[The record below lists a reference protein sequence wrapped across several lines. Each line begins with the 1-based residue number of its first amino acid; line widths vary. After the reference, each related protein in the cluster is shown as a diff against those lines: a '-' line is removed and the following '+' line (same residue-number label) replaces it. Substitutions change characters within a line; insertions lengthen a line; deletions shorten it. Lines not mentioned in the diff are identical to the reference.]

1 MTLRSS
7 WSIRHQRDSPP
18 TNLPPQFYQLHK
30 PSRYKN
36 VQLLV
41 GNWLVLKLHLT
52 SPIHQVLYA
61 LQATLACQWTVIR
74 PAIFSFVCCC
84 HCCYIIHL
92 DVSSRA

>member
-7 WSIRHQRDSPP
+7 WSIRHERDSPP

-36 VQLLV
+36 LQLLV
-41 GNWLVLKLHLT
+41 ANWLVLKLLLT

-61 LQATLACQWTVIR
+61 SHVSLSMDSHNTSNI
-74 PAIFSFVCCC
+74 FVCLLLS
-84 HCCYIIHL
+84 CCYIHL
-92 DVSSRA
+92 DVNSRA